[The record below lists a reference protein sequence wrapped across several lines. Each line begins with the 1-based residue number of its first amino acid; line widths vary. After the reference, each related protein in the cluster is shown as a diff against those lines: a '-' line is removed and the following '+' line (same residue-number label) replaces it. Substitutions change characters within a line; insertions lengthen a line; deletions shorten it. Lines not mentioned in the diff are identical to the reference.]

1 MASANTKLDV
11 KGINA
16 NGIAS
21 ILSKLESYENA
32 INSSIVDV
40 GTIEEGKLQN
50 AIKGDASV
58 ASVKAFGQT
67 IKAGCQETLNQLDRF
82 KTALQSLKATYDK
95 NDQNNGSY
103 KVNDQ
108 Q

>member
-1 MASANTKLDV
+1 MASANTKMDV

-16 NGIAS
+16 NGIAN
-21 ILSKLESYENA
+21 ILSRLDSYKNA
-32 INSSIVDV
+32 INSSLVDV

-50 AIKGDASV
+50 AIKGDATV

-67 IKAGCQETLNQLDRF
+67 IKAGCQDTLNQLDQF
-82 KTALQSLKATYDK
+82 KIALENLRASYDK
-95 NDQNNGSY
+95 NDQANNSF
-103 KVNDQ
+103 KINDQ